1 MFELNVHTPGKV
13 VVAVTQDNMRTF
25 KTDLEKKRG
34 YAKTTIIFSK
44 YNNAKKGYEYSFY
57 KASQYEML
65 PDHYMTF
72 DNIEPGKFLL
82 TQGKYMVFVECDW
95 F

>member
-44 YNNAKKGYEYSFY
+44 YKNAKKGYEYSFY
-57 KASQYEML
+57 KASQYDML

-72 DNIEPGKFLL
+72 DNIESGNF
-82 TQGKYMVFVECDW
+82 FVNPRKVHG
-95 F
+95 FRRV